1 MQVGRRGRRSVLG
14 IALVAFLL
22 AAAPAAYAVSVVIN
36 DTDLTGGG
44 GTTWDPDSDD
54 YACTPPPMGAP
65 EFVPV
70 DDGST
75 ASRNDGFDGGFAVWV
90 GGLNGKLFGDADGNG
105 NKRGQRLSVGPTNT
119 KGFKVSATET
129 ALQTSPTLRMI
140 FQFKNASRHTVGRKI
155 AVETN
160 LGSDDQTSIDASS
173 SGNASWSRGDRWLV
187 SHDEPVSSNGPDP
200 VVTQVWFGK
209 QAAKR
214 PVAIKHSDGN
224 SPDCFLTTFKLR
236 VKPHRVKDLMLFSEM
251 NNAVGGAV
259 QKAHKFNKRHLSRK
273 LLKGL
278 GHRVKKR
285 IVNWDL

>member
-1 MQVGRRGRRSVLG
+1 MQVNRRGRRSVLG

-44 GTTWDPDSDD
+44 GTTWDPDSSD

-75 ASRNDGFDGGFAVWV
+75 ASRSDGFDGGFAIWV
-90 GGLNGKLFGDADGNG
+90 GGLNGKIFGDADGNG

-119 KGFKVSATET
+119 KGFRVSQTET

-140 FQFKNASRHTVGRKI
+140 FQFKNTTGHAIRRSI
-155 AVETN
+155 ALETN
-160 LGSDDQTSIDASS
+160 LGSDSDTTIDASS
-173 SGNASWSRGDRWLV
+173 SGNQSWSRSDRWLV
-187 SHDEPVSSNGPDP
+187 THEDPFTATSDP
-200 VVTQVWFGK
+200 VVSQVWFGK

-214 PVAIKHSDGN
+214 PVAVEHSRGGD
-224 SPDCFLTTFKLR
+224 PDCFLTTFKLG
-236 VKPHRVKDLMLFSEM
+236 VKPHHVRDLMFFTEM
-251 NNAVGGAV
+251 NNSIGGAV
-259 QKAHKFNKRHLSRK
+259 QKTRKFNKRHLNDK

-278 GHRVKKR
+278 GNRVLRR